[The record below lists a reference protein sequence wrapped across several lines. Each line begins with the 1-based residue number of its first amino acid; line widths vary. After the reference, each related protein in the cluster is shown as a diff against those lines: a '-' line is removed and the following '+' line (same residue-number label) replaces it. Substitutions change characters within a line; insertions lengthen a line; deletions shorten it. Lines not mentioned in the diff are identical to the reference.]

1 MDNRHSTQ
9 TSTAHAHER
18 TCTAPP
24 RCKALHS
31 AERSRVYAASP
42 YTYARQH
49 TCNQTCATQHTADE
63 STCSDAVA
71 QAYGSLGGDDKA
83 LEEVKKLFNDEIDKL
98 VQVCRASCDDL
109 KPELGC

>member
-18 TCTAPP
+18 TCTAVARRFTAQNDHEYPP
-24 RCKALHS
+24 PAHTLTPDSTHATKRAPHS
-31 AERSRVYAASP
+31 TRR
-42 YTYARQH
+42 TNRR
-49 TCNQTCATQHTADE
+49 
-63 STCSDAVA
+63 CSDAVA

-109 KPELGC
+109 KPELGR